1 MHGLFKRIMLAY
13 KEKYP
18 AYEEDVMLIKKLYAQ
33 LDTMDSFS
41 PSILANNMKKVL
53 SEIDLAEEQR

>member
-1 MHGLFKRIMLAY
+1 MLAY

-18 AYEEDVMLIKKLYAQ
+18 AYEEDIMLIKKLYAQ

-41 PSILANNMKKVL
+41 PSILANNLKKVL
-53 SEIDLAEEQR
+53 EEIDLAEEQR